1 MTPNQITA
9 IGFMVAVVLIAALFI
24 ISQFKYNHRK
34 RAVYREIKEGSIIEL
49 IGRTVNPFDESQ
61 CQVTI
66 LEKKD
71 GWIRYRYQ
79 GKTYAKPYS
88 LFYSNIENS
97 CENYRIVNK

>member
-34 RAVYREIKEGSIIEL
+34 RAVYQKIKEGSIIEL
-49 IGRTVNPFDESQ
+49 IGRTVNPFDKNQ
-61 CQVTI
+61 CQVII

-71 GWIRYRYQ
+71 GWIRYEYQ
-79 GKTYAKPYS
+79 GKTYAKPYD

-97 CENYRIVNK
+97 CEEYRIVDR